1 MFLSYSFTVYFWRSC
16 LLGPTVADNGNM
28 YPRELSVA
36 RGRRV
41 VLKSKVKDIQSMRR
55 TQGEAA
61 DLKME
66 GATRRV

>member
-1 MFLSYSFTVYFWRSC
+1 MFTYATILTGSLIILS
-16 LLGPTVADNGNM
+16 
-28 YPRELSVA
+28 RELSVA
-36 RGRRV
+36 RGRI